1 MALPA
6 VSFYAGGPTVTAG
19 QTALDDTVVVIK
31 QMLGAAD
38 ESELVIA
45 SGSVTATQCQH
56 TIDTEANAASD
67 DLANVLVSS
76 LSAQFVVLRM
86 ENSARVVT
94 LKHEAGGAG
103 QLSLANGADLV
114 LAGTAQQVAFWID
127 TGASPVTL
135 REMWRGNFHDRAPLE
150 VNTAVS
156 GSPNILTED
165 ESGKRFS
172 NEGSAAKNYHTLP
185 AARAGLMFT
194 FVVQDADGVRVV
206 AGAGDTIRIAASESA
221 AAGYAECATIGN
233 VLTLLAVNATEW
245 IAISYVG
252 TWTVA

>member
-6 VSFYAGGPTVTAG
+6 ASFYAGGPTVSAG

-38 ESELVIA
+38 ESELTIA
-45 SGSVTATQCQH
+45 SGSVTATQAQH

-86 ENSARVVT
+86 ENSGRIVN

-103 QLSLANGADLV
+103 QLSLATGADTT
-114 LAGTAQQVAFWID
+114 LAGTAQQIAFWVD

-135 REMWRGNFHDRAPLE
+135 REMWRGNFFELSPLE
-150 VNTAVS
+150 VNAAVS
-156 GSPNILTED
+156 GAPNVLTAD
-165 ESGKRFS
+165 ESGKVFS

-185 AARAGLMFT
+185 TARAGLTFT
-194 FVVQDADGVRVV
+194 FIVQDVDGVRVV
-206 AGAGDTIRIAASESA
+206 ADSGDTIRIAASESA
-221 AAGYAECATIGN
+221 AAGYIECATIGN
-233 VLTLLAVNATEW
+233 AVTLVAVNATEW
-245 IAISYVG
+245 IATSYVG